1 MSGNTL
7 AIGNLV
13 TTLMFCPEPGVMDLE
28 TTYLEFLPRITR
40 YSISGN
46 ELTLSDANGTINM
59 VYDTT
64 PG

>member
-1 MSGNTL
+1 
-7 AIGNLV
+7 
-13 TTLMFCPEPGVMDLE
+13 MFCPEPGVMDLE